1 MAKVTVRNRN
11 KDKVYKDGRKK
22 PANWEYRFP
31 IASVD
36 GVRKHSSQAG
46 FKTQKEAL
54 AAGTKAMA
62 EYLGT
67 GDAFKPEKISFSDVL
82 NSWVENHVELNLKE
96 QTIMTYKT
104 IIKKHIEPAFGS
116 FFIQR
121 IRPIDLQT
129 FLNDMSKKEYSLG
142 YIRSVYTILKGAM
155 KYAVEPCQYIKSSP
169 MLYVNMPKSQKEEKQ
184 KEIISQEDFKKIIE
198 RFPQGSTFY
207 IPLMIS
213 YHTGLRLGE
222 VLGLTWENIDFE
234 NKTLTVEK
242 QLQYIHSYGVKQ
254 TALGSPKTKAS
265 YRTIPIG
272 DILLEVLKKERLIQ
286 KQNKLRYGRY
296 YLKYGKKP
304 ITPKYTEVVE
314 NGKDEINFVCRKESG
329 EVIKPISFK
338 YLSKIVNKQMNIKF
352 EFHALRHTHATMLV
366 ESGANIKGV
375 QQRLGHNHVTT
386 TLQIYSHIT
395 DSLVQDT
402 IDSFEKALK

>member
-11 KDKVYKDGRKK
+11 KDQVYKDGRKK

-31 IASVD
+31 IAPVN

-46 FKTQKEAL
+46 FKTQKEAFE
-54 AAGTKAMA
+54 AGTKALS

-67 GDAFKPEKISFSDVL
+67 GDAFKPEKISVSDVIDL
-82 NSWVENHVELNLKE
+82 WMKNHVELNLKE
-96 QTIMTYKT
+96 QTILTYKY
-104 IIKKHIEPAFGS
+104 IIKNHIDPAFGS

-129 FLNDMSKKEYSLG
+129 LLNDMVKQEYSIG
-142 YIRSVYTILKGAM
+142 YIRSVYTVMKGFM
-155 KYAVEPCQYIKSSP
+155 KYAVEPCQYIKHSP
-169 MLYVNMPKSQKEEKQ
+169 MMYVNIPKSQKEEKEKQ
-184 KEIISQEDFKKIIE
+184 IISQEDFKRITE

-207 IPLMIS
+207 IPLMVS

-222 VLGLTWENIDFE
+222 VLGLTWNNIDFE

-242 QLQYIHSYGVKQ
+242 QLQYIHSFGIKQ
-254 TALGSPKTKAS
+254 TAIGSPKTKAS

-272 DILLEVLKKERLIQ
+272 DVLFEVLRKERLIQ
-286 KQNKLRYGRY
+286 KQNRLKYGNL
-296 YLKYGKKP
+296 YLKYGLKK
-304 ITPKYTEVVE
+304 ITPRYTEVIE
-314 NGKDEINFVCRKESG
+314 SEADEIDFVCRRENG
-329 EVIKPISFK
+329 DLVRPISFK
-338 YLSKIVNKQMNIKF
+338 YLSRVVNHKMNIRF

-375 QQRLGHNHVTT
+375 QQRLGHGHVTT
-386 TLQIYSHIT
+386 TLQIYSHFT
-395 DSLVQDT
+395 DSLGQDT